1 MSVRGALG
9 RRIGPCTPE
18 STGGLWELR
27 GMGNVEA
34 AGDEKADDCED
45 AEPGVGG

>member
-9 RRIGPCTPE
+9 RRIGGCRPE

-27 GMGNVEA
+27 GMGYVET
-34 AGDEKADDCED
+34 AGDEKADDC